1 MRYYRRVVHRSCR
14 EYTTRRQQIFV
25 FPYINNSISIRMH
38 CVEGE
43 MSLCRPIDTMYDH
56 ICCHWQGFIQLYLN
70 WITLSRVLL
79 VVCSLCTVAVVCMWP
94 PLWRLFVCMSPL
106 WMLFVWNAAPVAI
119 FVYPPHLA
127 VVLCMSAPVAV
138 PLVEVSWFWNK
149 MGRYVASVQRMLN
162 VRYYFVREI
171 SKLCVQYFSGTYAL
185 MHVH

>member
-38 CVEGE
+38 CVEGG

-94 PLWRLFVCMSPL
+94 PLWRLFVCMP
-106 WMLFVWNAAPVAI
+106 
-119 FVYPPHLA
+119 
-127 VVLCMSAPVAV
+127 APVAV
-138 PLVEVSWFWNK
+138 VC
-149 MGRYVASVQRMLN
+149 MYVATVDVVRMK
-162 VRYYFVREI
+162 RRPCGHFCISAPFGCCFMYARPCGCATGG
-171 SKLCVQYFSGTYAL
+171 SKLVL
-185 MHVH
+185 E